1 MICWLRNG
9 RAVFALLPF
18 AALVFESPAANA
30 QDGVATTTYSIGVG
44 GSVGIRPKYEGSKE
58 YEAYGFPLILPKLG
72 GDASAFAGRVKFRG
86 IDDVRI
92 RAFDAGGFEIG
103 PLAGYV
109 FGRDEDDG
117 DKLLGLGKVD
127 DGLVLGA
134 YAGYRLGIVMFDV
147 SYHQIV
153 TGNDDGYQI
162 RAGAEVESYI
172 VPGVKGVA
180 RVGTT
185 FADDNYMDSYFGVNA
200 VQASNSIAGLPVYDA
215 GSGIKDVHFGLATVI
230 DLTDRWKLRAGG
242 KYARLLKDAA
252 DSPVIETKDQFS
264 AIVGL
269 SYRFDFQR

>member
-1 MICWLRNG
+1 MNCWLREA
-9 RAVFALLPF
+9 RVLCTLFAFTLLIFVAPT
-18 AALVFESPAANA
+18 ANA
-30 QDGVATTTYSIGVG
+30 QDGVGTTTYSVGVG

-58 YEAYGFPLILPKLG
+58 YEAYGFPLILPKFG
-72 GDASAFAGRVKFRG
+72 GDNAFAGRVKFRG

-92 RAFDAGGFEIG
+92 RAFDWSGFEVG

-117 DKLLGLGKVD
+117 DLLRGLGDVD
-127 DGLVLGA
+127 DGLVLGG
-134 YAGYRLGIVMFDV
+134 YAGYRVGIVMLDV

-153 TGNDDGYQI
+153 SGDDDGYFI
-162 RAGAEVESYI
+162 RLGGEVEGF
-172 VPGVKGVA
+172 VAPGIKAVA

-185 FADDNYMDSYFGVNA
+185 FADDNYMTSYFGVNA
-200 VQASNSIAGLPVYDA
+200 IQSINSAAGLPVYDA
-215 GSGIKDVHFGLATVI
+215 DAGLKDVHFGLAGVF

-242 KYARLLKDAA
+242 RYARLLNDAA

-269 SYRFDFQR
+269 SYRFDWQR